1 MLRIESVGMRVARL
15 VLKTMCLTLMLVIG
29 AVQAVGTI
37 LTALS
42 VVILKG
48 ISAMMIFVTLLLLI
62 FGLFSWTRT
71 LVVLAIAGSMFWVP
85 EVLAATVLGLS
96 VVQARLMN
104 LMDT

>member
-1 MLRIESVGMRVARL
+1 
-15 VLKTMCLTLMLVIG
+15 MLVIG

>member
-1 MLRIESVGMRVARL
+1 
-15 VLKTMCLTLMLVIG
+15 MLVIG

-85 EVLAATVLGLS
+85 EGLAATVLGLS

>member
-1 MLRIESVGMRVARL
+1 
-15 VLKTMCLTLMLVIG
+15 MLVIG

-71 LVVLAIAGSMFWVP
+71 LAVLAIAGSMFWVP